1 MAVRIRNSTNGGW
14 INVANIKIRNS
25 TNDGWHTVNTGRIW
39 NGIGWNKFYQRI
51 TTTAPTVSATTVTK
65 NAITWTVTQASTEQF
80 AEFPSQFQYYT
91 VRPNGTRN
99 PLTGYSYTDARVAFI
114 SLTGLLQN
122 QTASL
127 YYRLMYED
135 DTAGDNS
142 DNTYYPEDETYV
154 LKETTTDAVTV
165 ENPTVTGAGSSAP
178 NKVSFTVD
186 YHEADD
192 FNWVLTRNS
201 DGDFVSSATNAT
213 NGTLTNLTVPYQDTQ
228 YKLAVTAN
236 YEIDFEPDETTFAV
250 GYQTSDAVVA
260 VAPTVTGTA
269 LNSFQIRWDIDLNG
283 AAYAYYQL
291 IKDSDG
297 SYIGASGTLLATGSI
312 TSSSLL
318 SNTRYRL
325 KVDGVFTSYGAS
337 VTATTTAYATTEVF
351 VPASPTITFN
361 SRGYNFIDWTITSGA
376 TIEWRVGTTSLG
388 SQVDSGYSQGGLGVF
403 VAVPI
408 STAATTYYIS
418 ARAYASGGEVSAWAT
433 ASANKVSFTN
443 PSVTF
448 GSVGTLPNGNRILTW
463 NINNGSGTNIS
474 YELRRGATSLDS
486 GTTTSASYSYTNASM
501 PSGTY
506 TLYYRSRIATVLSNP
521 DFWAPTYAEGTYVN
535 WPGSSRT
542 I

>member
-1 MAVRIRNSTNGGW
+1 MAVKIRNNTNNGWHNVATIRIRN
-14 INVANIKIRNS
+14 
-25 TNDGWHTVNTGRIW
+25 NDNNGWHTVNTGKIW
-39 NGIGWNKFYQRI
+39 TGTAWSKFYQRI

-65 NAITWTVTQASTEQF
+65 NAITWTVTQASTGQF
-80 AEFPSQFQYYT
+80 AESPSQFQYYT

-114 SLTGLLQN
+114 SLTGLSQN

-142 DNTYYPEDETYV
+142 DNAYYPEDETYV
-154 LKETTTDAVTV
+154 LEQTTTDAITV

-186 YHEADD
+186 YHEADN

-201 DGDFVSSATNAT
+201 DGDVVSSATNVT

-236 YEIDFEPDETTFAV
+236 YETDFSPNETTFAV
-250 GYQTSDAVVA
+250 GYQTSDAVIA

-269 LNSFQIRWDIDLNG
+269 LNSFQIRWDINLNG

-297 SYIGASGTLLATGSI
+297 SYIGGSGTLLATGSI

-337 VTATTTAYATTEVF
+337 VTATKTAYATTEVL
-351 VPASPTITFN
+351 VPDPPLITFN
-361 SRGYNFIDWTITSGA
+361 SRGYNFIDWTVSQGG
-376 TIEWRVGTTSLG
+376 TIEWRVGTSPLG
-388 SQVDSGYSQGGLGVF
+388 SNINYGTAQGAVNVF
-403 VAVPI
+403 VPVPI
-408 STAATTYYIS
+408 SAAATTYHIS
-418 ARAYASGGEVSAWAT
+418 ARIQVSGGQVSAWAT

-448 GSVGTLPNGNRILTW
+448 ASQSDTPYGKYLTW
-463 NINNGSGTNIS
+463 NINNGSGTNIT
-474 YELRRGATSLDS
+474 YDLRRGSLQVDS
-486 GTTTSASYSYTNASM
+486 GITSNSTYAFGPATA
-501 PSGTY
+501 GFTY
-506 TLYYRSRIATVLSNP
+506 TLYYRSRIIGILADP
-521 DFWAPTYAEGTYVN
+521 DFWAPTYAVDTYVN
-535 WPGSSRT
+535 WPGVGRT
-542 I
+542 VT